1 MNSTRYHYSHG
12 LRASGQDLESIDA
25 LEDYIDRSQVIMIF
39 VSKGYFLSTN
49 CLREARTAV
58 AKAKPLALV
67 HDPVRGGATLETIKA
82 NECPLELQGIF
93 KDHKIIEWHR
103 IKVPTPKPTPR
114 NPLNLCRCAT
124 PPLAPSQYTPHDS
137 QDFQVVSLKLLASE
151 LLLACPGYDTQY
163 RASYYEDR
171 GGDRKQEKTLYSDI
185 HVPGEITEATLKLLT
200 DVRIY
205 TSPDNPGAREVAEIL
220 QKQIKGLQLSAVP
233 PPAMGTHF
241 LLYLAHE
248 TFVGEAGER
257 LAEEVRRMTRTNQP
271 IVMLHEND
279 MANGG
284 CEFARFF
291 STTPQDLIAD
301 GLYKALALAYYPGHF
316 RPVSIA
322 LVAKRLG
329 AAANRQGLRAW
340 RSSLNLSSS
349 KRDMEVA
356 HVAAPLGKASSSSTV
371 ESAGATTP
379 AQV

>member
-1 MNSTRYHYSHG
+1 
-12 LRASGQDLESIDA
+12 
-25 LEDYIDRSQVIMIF
+25 MIF

-49 CLREARTAV
+49 CLREASTAV

-67 HDPVRGGATLETIKA
+67 HDPVRGGATLETIKE
-82 NECPLELQGIF
+82 NECPLELQEIF

-103 IKVPTPKPTPR
+103 VKVPTPKPTPR
-114 NPLNLCRCAT
+114 NPLYLCCYGMRHC
-124 PPLAPSQYTPHDS
+124 PSPRHDL

-151 LLLACPGYDTQY
+151 LLLACPGYNTQY
-163 RASYYEDR
+163 RASDYEER
-171 GGDRKQEKTLYSDI
+171 GGNCKQEKTRPPDVFRDI
-185 HVPGEITEATLKLLT
+185 HVPGEITEATLELM

-205 TSPDNPGAREVAEIL
+205 TSPDNPGAREVTEIL
-220 QKQIKGLQLSAVP
+220 QKQIKGLQLSAGP
-233 PPAMGTHF
+233 PPAVGTHF

-257 LAEEVRRMTRTNQP
+257 LAEEVRRMMRANQP

-301 GLYKALALAYYPGHF
+301 GLYRSLALAYCPGHF

-322 LVAKRLG
+322 LVAKKLG
-329 AAANRQGLRAW
+329 AAAYRQGLHAW
-340 RSSLNLSSS
+340 WSSSNLSSS

-356 HVAAPLGKASSSSTV
+356 HVAVPLGMASSSSTI
-371 ESAGATTP
+371 ESAGATTQ

>member
-1 MNSTRYHYSHG
+1 M
-12 LRASGQDLESIDA
+12 
-25 LEDYIDRSQVIMIF
+25 
-39 VSKGYFLSTN
+39 
-49 CLREARTAV
+49 

-220 QKQIKGLQLSAVP
+220 QKQIKGLQLSAGP
-233 PPAMGTHF
+233 PPAVGTHF

-257 LAEEVRRMTRTNQP
+257 LAEEVRRMMRTNQP

-349 KRDMEVA
+349 KRDMQVA
-356 HVAAPLGKASSSSTV
+356 HVAVPLGKASSSSTTCV

>member
-1 MNSTRYHYSHG
+1 M
-12 LRASGQDLESIDA
+12 
-25 LEDYIDRSQVIMIF
+25 
-39 VSKGYFLSTN
+39 
-49 CLREARTAV
+49 
-58 AKAKPLALV
+58 
-67 HDPVRGGATLETIKA
+67 
-82 NECPLELQGIF
+82 
-93 KDHKIIEWHR
+93 
-103 IKVPTPKPTPR
+103 
-114 NPLNLCRCAT
+114 
-124 PPLAPSQYTPHDS
+124 
-137 QDFQVVSLKLLASE
+137 SLKLLASE
-151 LLLACPGYDTQY
+151 LILACPGYNTQY

-171 GGDRKQEKTLYSDI
+171 GGDRKQEKTLFSDI
-185 HVPGEITEATLKLLT
+185 YVPGEITEATLKLT

-220 QKQIKGLQLSAVP
+220 LYQKQIKGLQLSAGP
-233 PPAMGTHF
+233 PPAVGTHF

-257 LAEEVRRMTRTNQP
+257 LAEEVRRMMRANQP

-322 LVAKRLG
+322 LVAKKLG
-329 AAANRQGLRAW
+329 AAAYRQGLRAW

-349 KRDMEVA
+349 KRNLEVA
-356 HVAAPLGKASSSSTV
+356 HVAVPLGMASLSSTI
-371 ESAGATTP
+371 ESAGATTQ

>member
-1 MNSTRYHYSHG
+1 
-12 LRASGQDLESIDA
+12 
-25 LEDYIDRSQVIMIF
+25 MIF
-39 VSKGYFLSTN
+39 VSKGYFLSMN
-49 CLREARTAV
+49 CLRETHTAV

-103 IKVPTPKPTPR
+103 IK
-114 NPLNLCRCAT
+114 
-124 PPLAPSQYTPHDS
+124 
-137 QDFQVVSLKLLASE
+137 DFQVVSLKLLASE

-171 GGDRKQEKTLYSDI
+171 EGDRKQEKTLYSDI
-185 HVPGEITEATLKLLT
+185 HVPGEITEATLKLT

-220 QKQIKGLQLSAVP
+220 QKQIKGLQLSAGP
-233 PPAMGTHF
+233 PPAVGTHF

-257 LAEEVRRMTRTNQP
+257 LAEEVRRMMRTNQP

-291 STTPQDLIAD
+291 STTPQDLIVD
-301 GLYKALALAYYPGHF
+301 GLYKALALACYPGHF

-322 LVAKRLG
+322 LVAKKLG

-349 KRDMEVA
+349 KRDMEVV
-356 HVAAPLGKASSSSTV
+356 HVAAPLGKASSSSTI